1 MKKQSL
7 VSDFCITVTWI
18 AVASIVATLIT
29 WSLAAALYLMEQNRG
44 IYPANYYERQ
54 IPSIDQYV
62 RSENTKLLSQDNE
75 EGLKNSIEGDGI
87 SYQVVDS
94 SAAVLYGTN
103 TSPIFSSESDLINHL
118 NTTEVYSDKNT
129 YLHVIPLTG

>member
-7 VSDFCITVTWI
+7 VGGFRMTVTWI

-44 IYPANYYERQ
+44 IYPATYYELQ

-62 RSENTKLLSQDNE
+62 RSENTRLLSQENE
-75 EGLKNSIEGDGI
+75 MGLKNSIEGDGV
-87 SYQVVDS
+87 S
-94 SAAVLYGTN
+94 
-103 TSPIFSSESDLINHL
+103 
-118 NTTEVYSDKNT
+118 
-129 YLHVIPLTG
+129 

>member
-7 VSDFCITVTWI
+7 VSDFRITVTWI

-94 SAAVLYGTN
+94 SAAVLYL
-103 TSPIFSSESDLINHL
+103 SLIH
-118 NTTEVYSDKNT
+118 
-129 YLHVIPLTG
+129 I